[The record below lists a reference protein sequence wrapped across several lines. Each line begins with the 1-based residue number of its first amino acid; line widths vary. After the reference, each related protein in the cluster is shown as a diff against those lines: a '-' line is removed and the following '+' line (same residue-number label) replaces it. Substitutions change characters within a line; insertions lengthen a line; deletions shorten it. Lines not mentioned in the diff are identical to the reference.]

1 MATEPNRR
9 IFMIIIHRPRR
20 PRLLS
25 TASLVI
31 AALLTTIHSPAKS
44 GDGSE
49 GSEFTAEKAQSLS
62 QLALGCVHREY
73 PNKPGHV
80 LNDESEVQSP
90 AALHP
95 AFYGCFDWHSAVHGH
110 WTLVRLLKMFP
121 DIPNGAEIRA
131 ALDQNL
137 TTENIQGE
145 VAYMEQPNRK
155 SFERTYGWA
164 WLLKLA
170 EELHDWDDPDG
181 IRWSQNLRPLAA
193 EITSRYI
200 DFLPRQTYPIRR
212 GVHANTAFG
221 IAFALDFARATGN
234 VELTDLLTERSLDY
248 FSGDTDYPASWEPG
262 GDDFFSPAMMEADL
276 MRRVLSPEQ
285 FRLWFG
291 RFLPDAVSGGL
302 ENLMTPAVVADRSD
316 PKIAHLDGL
325 NFSRAWCMA
334 GVAAALPPGSRSRR
348 TLEHAA
354 QLNAADALAHIASG
368 HYEGEHWLAS
378 FAVFTLSTF
387 EGIQKQER

>member
-1 MATEPNRR
+1 LA
-9 IFMIIIHRPRR
+9 
-20 PRLLS
+20 
-25 TASLVI
+25 AAVAI
-31 AALLTTIHSPAKS
+31 AALTAMAHSPTQSSES
-44 GDGSE
+44 GE
-49 GSEFTAEKAQSLS
+49 GLQFTAATAQSLS
-62 QLALGCVHREY
+62 LLALGCIQREY

-80 LNDESEVQSP
+80 LNDESEVLSP
-90 AALHP
+90 SALHP

-121 DIPNGAEIRA
+121 NIPNGAEIRA

-137 TTENIQGE
+137 TAENILGE
-145 VAYMEQPNRK
+145 VEYLGQPNRK

-170 EELHDWDDPDG
+170 QELHGWEDPDA
-181 IRWSQNLRPLAA
+181 IRWTQNLQPLAA
-193 EITSRYI
+193 EIASRYI

-221 IAFALDFARATGN
+221 IAFALDYARETGN
-234 VELTDLLTERSLDY
+234 VELVDLLMERSLDY
-248 FSGDTDYPASWEPG
+248 FAGDIDYPAVWEPG

-276 MRRVLSPEQ
+276 MRRVLSPED
-285 FRLWFG
+285 FRQWFD
-291 RFLPDAVSGGL
+291 RFLPDVARGGP

-334 GVAAALPPGSRSRR
+334 GIAAALPPGSRSRR
-348 TLEHAA
+348 TLEDAA
-354 QLNAADALAHIASG
+354 RLNAADAFSHVASG

-378 FAVFTLSTF
+378 FAVYTLSTF
-387 EGIQKQER
+387 EEIQQQER